1 VLWWGHMNYRPKK
14 SLGQNFLTSLP
25 ARASI
30 VEAGHLAQKDLVLE
44 IGPGKGFLTEGLLAS
59 GAHVIAVEKDGE
71 LVSFLCERFAKETA
85 SQKLS
90 VVEGDALTLEPPH
103 TSYKLIANIPYYI
116 TGAILSRFLSHERK
130 PTHMVVLVQKEL
142 AERVTT
148 RDGKESIL
156 SLAVKVYGTAR
167 IAHRVSA
174 GSFFPKPKVDSA
186 VLSIENISGANF
198 RDEDHELAFFTL
210 IKLGFSHK
218 RKMLISNLKEV
229 YAEKRLLTLFKELS
243 LSEKERAENVT
254 LEKWLYISL
263 VLSRSL

>member
-1 VLWWGHMNYRPKK
+1 MNYKPKK
-14 SLGQNFLTSLP
+14 SLGQNFLTSPP
-25 ARASI
+25 ARAAI
-30 VEAGHLAQKDLVLE
+30 VEAGHLSDKDIVLE
-44 IGPGKGFLTEGLLAS
+44 IGPGKGFLTEGLLAT
-59 GAHVIAVEKDGE
+59 GATVQAVEKDSE
-71 LVSFLCERFAKETA
+71 LVPFLCERFAKEIS

-90 VVEGDALTLEPPH
+90 VTEGDVLTLEPPY

-130 PTHMVVLVQKEL
+130 PTLMVVLVQKEL

-156 SLAVKVYGTAR
+156 SLAVKVYGTPR
-167 IAHRVSA
+167 IAHRVLA

-186 VLSIENISGANF
+186 VLAIDNVSGSNF
-198 RDEDHELAFFTL
+198 LDESHELAFFTL

-218 RKMLISNLKEV
+218 RKILISNLKELYDEDALRV
-229 YAEKRLLTLFKELS
+229 LFKELS

-254 LEKWLYISL
+254 LDKWLYISSA
-263 VLSRSL
+263 LSRSS